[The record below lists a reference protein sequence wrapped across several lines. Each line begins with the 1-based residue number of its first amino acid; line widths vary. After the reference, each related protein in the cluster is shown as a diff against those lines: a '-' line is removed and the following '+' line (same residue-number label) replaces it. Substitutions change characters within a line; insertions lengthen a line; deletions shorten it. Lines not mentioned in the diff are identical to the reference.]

1 MNMDQE
7 EDFGEFTT
15 SLTKKK
21 FHLLFLELVWHW
33 REIKKFVLL

>member
-7 EDFGEFTT
+7 EDFGEFTIY
-15 SLTKKK
+15 LIKRK

-33 REIKKFVLL
+33 KEIEKFVQL